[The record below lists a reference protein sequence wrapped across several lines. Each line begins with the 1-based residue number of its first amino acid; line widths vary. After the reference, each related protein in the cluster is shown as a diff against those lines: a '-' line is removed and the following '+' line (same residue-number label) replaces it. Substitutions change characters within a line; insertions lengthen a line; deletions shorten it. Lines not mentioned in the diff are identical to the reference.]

1 MFYVLTGRRTVHNA
15 FKGRNK
21 PWDPYGVAKVDLS
34 ELLQGHQF
42 LYLKV
47 PIHNCPVPDVFPS
60 EERED
65 GRSVGVMGA
74 VDGPGNTPSPT
85 RRIFLIPITLH

>member
-1 MFYVLTGRRTVHNA
+1 MFYLLTGRRTVHNA

-74 VDGPGNTPSPT
+74 VDGPGNTPSFT
-85 RRIFLIPITLH
+85 LWIITLH